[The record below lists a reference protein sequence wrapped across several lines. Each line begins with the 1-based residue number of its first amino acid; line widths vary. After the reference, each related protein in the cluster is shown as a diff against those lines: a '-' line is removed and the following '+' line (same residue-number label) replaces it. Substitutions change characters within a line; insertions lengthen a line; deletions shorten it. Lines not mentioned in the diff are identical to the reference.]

1 MQLSLNEIQ
10 AECRKASR
18 GAGLPWG
25 LADETGQA
33 VAWLAER
40 GIDALPALLDCL
52 DAVLAGEGTGNPIRS
67 GTEIADQAGK
77 MAAGHVLSFSEI
89 RQPVLLLP
97 FIALS
102 ARLIGRPVTVTH
114 ADGAWSLSPDVVEST
129 ALREA
134 ATKPVI
140 MAVTCRAGDV
150 HSSPPVKSSPVK
162 SPQAR
167 SSGAKSPPQ
176 LSRLDIDEA
185 IWRRLQDLAH
195 HTYVPATE
203 QSRLLGAGAGTI
215 DND

>member
-1 MQLSLNEIQ
+1 MRLSLNEIQ

-40 GIDALPALLDCL
+40 GTDALPALLDCL
-52 DAVLAGEGTGNPIRS
+52 DAVLAGEGAGNPIRS
-67 GTEIADQAGK
+67 GTEIADQADK

-114 ADGAWSLSPDVVEST
+114 ADGAWALSPDGVDQTV
-129 ALREA
+129 LREVA
-134 ATKPVI
+134 AKPVI

-150 HSSPPVKSSPVK
+150 HSSPQPK
-162 SPQAR
+162 SPSVK

-176 LSRLDIDEA
+176 LSRLDIDDV
-185 IWRRLQDLAH
+185 IWQRLQDLAH